1 MEFNPQKQLA
11 GLLEWMDQQMALC
24 HGKTAVIGIS
34 GGKDSSTVAALAV
47 AAYGRE
53 NVYGVLIPDGVQP
66 DIDYS
71 QALVEHL
78 NIPHCTINIHDA
90 VQGVL
95 HEMEQAGLEPSRQT
109 RVNLPSRIRM
119 ATLYAVAQT
128 VPDGIVI
135 NTSNLS
141 EDWVGY
147 CTIYGDSAG
156 AFSPLGMYTT
166 EEVIA
171 PSTTY
176 LRIYF
181 AGIIFVFIYNVG
193 SSILRAV
200 GDSRRPLY
208 YLIVCCFINILL
220 DVVLVVFFH
229 MGVAGAAIATVFAQ
243 GVSAV
248 LVVLALCRSRD
259 IFRLELKQVRFHRD
273 ALELLLK
280 IGLPAG
286 LQSVMY
292 SASNII
298 IQTSLNSFGTNTMA
312 AWTAYGK
319 IDSFFWM
326 VISAFGISITTF
338 VGQNYGARKFGRM
351 RKSVRIC
358 LGMAMGASVVISAVF
373 LIFGKYVYQ
382 LFTTDA
388 TVIEIGMH
396 MMTLMAPAYA
406 VYVFIEVY
414 SGALRGTGDVLVPM
428 LMTCGGVCVLRVLW
442 VLFVVPLKPVIDTIL
457 YSYPISWTL
466 TALLFIFYYR
476 KKCQQFPDSDE

>member
-1 MEFNPQKQLA
+1 MQEQENISCCEQTKKNQIIHGVIWKQLLIFFFPIVLGTFFQQIYNTA
-11 GLLEWMDQQMALC
+11 DAIVVGRFVGTEALAAVGGSTSQIINLIVGFFVGLSSGATVVISQYYGAKEKEGLQNAL
-24 HGKTAVIGIS
+24 HTAFAFSVVGSIVISVIGI
-34 GGKDSSTVAALAV
+34 VASPLLL
-47 AAYGRE
+47 RLM
-53 NVYGVLIPDGVQP
+53 NTTPDV
-66 DIDYS
+66 I
-71 QALVEHL
+71 
-78 NIPHCTINIHDA
+78 
-90 VQGVL
+90 
-95 HEMEQAGLEPSRQT
+95 EPST
-109 RVNLPSRIRM
+109 
-119 ATLYAVAQT
+119 A
-128 VPDGIVI
+128 
-135 NTSNLS
+135 
-141 EDWVGY
+141 
-147 CTIYGDSAG
+147 
-156 AFSPLGMYTT
+156 
-166 EEVIA
+166 
-171 PSTTY
+171 Y

-181 AGIIFVFIYNVG
+181 AGILFVFIYNVG
-193 SSILRAV
+193 SGILRAV
-200 GDSRRPLY
+200 GDSKRPLY
-208 YLIVCCFINILL
+208 YLIVCCIINIIL
-220 DVVLVVFFH
+220 DVVLVVGFE

-248 LVVLALCRSRD
+248 LVTVALCRSTD
-259 IFRLELKQVRFHRD
+259 IFRLTIKKIRVHKD

-292 SASNII
+292 SFSNII
-298 IQTSLNSFGTNTMA
+298 IQTSLNSFGTETMA

-358 LGMAMGASVVISAVF
+358 IAMAMGASVAISAVF
-373 LIFGKYVYQ
+373 LLFGKYVYQ

-388 TVIEIGMH
+388 SVIEIGMH
-396 MMTLMAPAYA
+396 MMVLMAPAYA

-442 VLFVVPLKPVIDTIL
+442 VWFVVPLKPVIDTII

-476 KKCQQFPDSDE
+476 RKCRMIPDTDE

>member
-1 MEFNPQKQLA
+1 MNEIETNKNQIIHGVIWKQLLIFFFPIVL
-11 GLLEWMDQQMALC
+11 GTFFQQIYN
-24 HGKTAVIGIS
+24 TADAIVVGRFV
-34 GGKDSSTVAALAV
+34 GTEALAAV
-47 AAYGRE
+47 GGSTSQIINLIVGFFVGLSSGATVVISQYYGARE
-53 NVYGVLIPDGVQP
+53 QEGLQKALHTAFAFSLVGSVLI
-66 DIDYS
+66 
-71 QALVEHL
+71 
-78 NIPHCTINIHDA
+78 
-90 VQGVL
+90 
-95 HEMEQAGLEPSRQT
+95 
-109 RVNLPSRIRM
+109 
-119 ATLYAVAQT
+119 T
-128 VPDGIVI
+128 VVGIV
-135 NTSNLS
+135 
-141 EDWVGY
+141 
-147 CTIYGDSAG
+147 
-156 AFSPLGMYTT
+156 FSPTLLRLMNTT
-166 EEVIA
+166 EEVIG

-181 AGIIFVFIYNVG
+181 AGILFVFLYNVG

-200 GDSRRPLY
+200 GDSKRPLY
-208 YLIVCCFINILL
+208 YLVVCCIINIVL
-220 DVVLVVFFH
+220 DVVLVVGLK

-248 LVVLALCRSRD
+248 LVVLALCRSTD
-259 IFRLELKQVRFHRD
+259 LFRLEIRKIRFHKE
-273 ALELLLK
+273 ALELLIK

-292 SASNII
+292 SFSNII

-358 LGMAMGASVVISAVF
+358 IGMAMGASVAISAVF
-373 LIFGKYVYQ
+373 LLFGKYVYQ

-388 TVIEIGMH
+388 AVIEIGMH
-396 MMTLMAPAYA
+396 MMVLMAPAYA

-428 LMTCGGVCVLRVLW
+428 LMTCGGVCVLRIFW
-442 VLFVVPLKPVIDTIL
+442 VLFIVPLKPVIDTII

-466 TALLFIFYYR
+466 TALMFIFYYR
-476 KKCQQFPDSDE
+476 RKCAQIPDTDE

>member
-1 MEFNPQKQLA
+1 MMFR
-11 GLLEWMDQQMALC
+11 WM
-24 HGKTAVIGIS
+24 
-34 GGKDSSTVAALAV
+34 
-47 AAYGRE
+47 
-53 NVYGVLIPDGVQP
+53 N
-66 DIDYS
+66 
-71 QALVEHL
+71 
-78 NIPHCTINIHDA
+78 
-90 VQGVL
+90 
-95 HEMEQAGLEPSRQT
+95 
-109 RVNLPSRIRM
+109 
-119 ATLYAVAQT
+119 
-128 VPDGIVI
+128 
-135 NTSNLS
+135 
-141 EDWVGY
+141 
-147 CTIYGDSAG
+147 
-156 AFSPLGMYTT
+156 TT

-208 YLIVCCFINILL
+208 YLIVCCLINILL

-248 LVVLALCRSRD
+248 LVVLALCRSKD

-358 LGMAMGASVVISAVF
+358 IGMAMGASVVISAVF

-382 LFTTDA
+382 MFTTDA

-414 SGALRGTGDVLVPM
+414 SGAQRGTGDVLVPM

-442 VLFVVPLKPVIDTIL
+442 VWFIVPLKPVIDTIL

>member
-1 MEFNPQKQLA
+1 MNEIETNKNQIIHGVIWKQLLIFFFPIVL
-11 GLLEWMDQQMALC
+11 GTFFQQIYN
-24 HGKTAVIGIS
+24 TADAIVVGRFV
-34 GGKDSSTVAALAV
+34 GTEALAAV
-47 AAYGRE
+47 GGSTSQIINLIVGFFVGLSSGATVVISQYYGARE
-53 NVYGVLIPDGVQP
+53 QEGLQKALHTAFAFSLVGSVLI
-66 DIDYS
+66 
-71 QALVEHL
+71 
-78 NIPHCTINIHDA
+78 
-90 VQGVL
+90 
-95 HEMEQAGLEPSRQT
+95 
-109 RVNLPSRIRM
+109 
-119 ATLYAVAQT
+119 T
-128 VPDGIVI
+128 VVGIV
-135 NTSNLS
+135 
-141 EDWVGY
+141 
-147 CTIYGDSAG
+147 
-156 AFSPLGMYTT
+156 FSPTLLRLMNTT
-166 EEVIA
+166 EEVIG

-181 AGIIFVFIYNVG
+181 AGILFVFLYNVG

-200 GDSRRPLY
+200 GDSKRPLY
-208 YLIVCCFINILL
+208 YLVVCCIINIVL
-220 DVVLVVFFH
+220 DVVLVVGFQ

-248 LVVLALCRSRD
+248 LVVLALCRSTD
-259 IFRLELKQVRFHRD
+259 LFRLEIRKIRFHKE
-273 ALELLLK
+273 ALELLIK

-292 SASNII
+292 SFSNII

-358 LGMAMGASVVISAVF
+358 IGMAMGASVAISAVF
-373 LIFGKYVYQ
+373 LLFGKYVYQ

-388 TVIEIGMH
+388 AVIEIGMH
-396 MMTLMAPAYA
+396 MMVLMAPAYA

-428 LMTCGGVCVLRVLW
+428 LMTCGGVCVLRIFW
-442 VLFVVPLKPVIDTIL
+442 VLFIVPLKPVIDTII

-466 TALLFIFYYR
+466 TALMFIFYYR
-476 KKCQQFPDSDE
+476 RKCAQIPDTDE